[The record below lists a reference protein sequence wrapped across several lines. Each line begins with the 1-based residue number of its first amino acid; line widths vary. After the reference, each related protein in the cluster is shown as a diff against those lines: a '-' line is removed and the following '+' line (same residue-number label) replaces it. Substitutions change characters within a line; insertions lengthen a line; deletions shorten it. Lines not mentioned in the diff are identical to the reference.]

1 LTRST
6 GPDGGRPPRRLLD
19 PLIDFFRL
27 EAASGI
33 VLLSAAAVAL
43 VVLIPLLASDYLVG
57 FVFTT
62 FLFVGM
68 AYGWNL
74 ISGYT
79 AYVSFG
85 QVSFFG
91 IGAYTSGWLSTHLGW
106 PVWPS
111 MACAVLL
118 SGLIALAVGFPC
130 LRLSGHYLALAT
142 IGFGII
148 TQLVLIN
155 WKDVTNG
162 SDGMSGI
169 PAPSIGPWTFDRYA
183 SYYYV
188 VLVAV
193 LACAYIAWRIKTT
206 RVGRALEAIR
216 ENEIAA
222 RATGIDATRYKI
234 TAFVLAGAYAGLAG
248 SLLAHS
254 IKFISPDS
262 YSFDQSV
269 VFLVMLILGG
279 SSSIGGAI
287 LGAVLLTFLPEVL
300 RPLKSS
306 YIMVYGAAVI
316 VMIVFRPRGRMGL
329 CQTLR
334 LRFVRGAPPLEP
346 VAAPGA
352 EAA

>member
-1 LTRST
+1 MM
-6 GPDGGRPPRRLLD
+6 PRQTLA
-19 PLIDFFRL
+19 I
-27 EAASGI
+27 AAL
-33 VLLSAAAVAL
+33 VVAVAL
-43 VVLIPLLASDYLVG
+43 VPLFVRSDYILTLCILSGIYAIAVMGLGILLG
-57 FVFTT
+57 F
-62 FLFVGM
+62 
-68 AYGWNL
+68 A
-74 ISGYT
+74 
-79 AYVSFG
+79 G
-85 QVSFFG
+85 QMSLAQAAFFG
-91 IGAYTSGWLSTHLGW
+91 IGAYTSGVLTTHLGW

-111 MACAVLL
+111 MAAAVVL
-118 SGLIALAVGFPC
+118 SALIGLVVGYPC

-162 SDGMSGI
+162 SDGLTGI
-169 PAPSIGPWTFDRYA
+169 PAPQVGPWTLESYG

-193 LACAYIAWRIKTT
+193 LLCAYIAWRIKTT

-254 IKFISPDS
+254 IKFVSPDS

-287 LGAVLLTFLPEVL
+287 LGAILLTFLPEVL

-316 VMIVFRPRGRMGL
+316 VMIVYMPRGLMGL
-329 CQTLR
+329 LQAVR
-334 LRFVRGAPPLEP
+334 ARFVGGAPPPLPIARE
-346 VAAPGA
+346 V

>member
-1 LTRST
+1 MTR
-6 GPDGGRPPRRLLD
+6 RR
-19 PLIDFFRL
+19 
-27 EAASGI
+27 
-33 VLLSAAAVAL
+33 VLYLVALVAAVAL
-43 VVLIPLLASDYLVG
+43 IPAFVHSDYVLNLCIDAGVYAIVVMGLGMLLG
-57 FVFTT
+57 FT
-62 FLFVGM
+62 
-68 AYGWNL
+68 
-74 ISGYT
+74 
-79 AYVSFG
+79 G
-85 QVSFFG
+85 QMSLAQAAFFG
-91 IGAYTSGWLSTHLGW
+91 IGAYTSGWLTTTHGW
-106 PVWPS
+106 PVWPA
-111 MACAVLL
+111 MAGGVAL
-118 SGLIALAVGFPC
+118 SALVALAVGYPC

-148 TQLVLIN
+148 AQLVLIN

-162 SDGMSGI
+162 SDGMTGI
-169 PAPSIGPWTFDRYA
+169 PPPVIGPWTFDTYGRYF
-183 SYYYV
+183 YI

-193 LACAYIAWRIKTT
+193 LLCAYVAWRIKTT

-234 TAFVLAGAYAGLAG
+234 TAFVFAGAYAGLAG
-248 SLLAHS
+248 ALLAHS
-254 IKFISPDS
+254 IKFLSPDS

-316 VMIVFRPRGRMGL
+316 VMIIYMPRGLMGL
-329 CQTLR
+329 FETLR
-334 LRFVRGAPPLEP
+334 TQARRSTPPP
-346 VAAPGA
+346 VASPVGEPDARPA
-352 EAA
+352 

>member
-1 LTRST
+1 M
-6 GPDGGRPPRRLLD
+6 RR
-19 PLIDFFRL
+19 
-27 EAASGI
+27 A
-33 VLLSAAAVAL
+33 VLLAVLVAL
-43 VVLIPLLASDYLVG
+43 LALLPAVVRSDYVLNLFDLAGIYAIAVMGLGILLG
-57 FVFTT
+57 FT
-62 FLFVGM
+62 
-68 AYGWNL
+68 
-74 ISGYT
+74 
-79 AYVSFG
+79 G
-85 QVSFFG
+85 QMSLGQAAFFG
-91 IGAYTSGWLSTHLGW
+91 IGAYTSGWLTTHLGW
-106 PVWPS
+106 PVWPA
-111 MACAVLL
+111 M
-118 SGLIALAVGFPC
+118 ALAVGLSALVGLVVGYPC

-162 SDGMSGI
+162 SDGMTGI
-169 PAPSIGPWTFDRYA
+169 PPPMIGPWTLDSYG
-183 SYYYV
+183 SYYYL

-216 ENEIAA
+216 ENELAA

-234 TAFVLAGAYAGLAG
+234 VAFVLAGAYAGLAG

-254 IKFISPDS
+254 IKFLSPDS

-287 LGAVLLTFLPEVL
+287 LGAVLLTLLPEVL

-306 YIMVYGAAVI
+306 YIMVYGAAVV
-316 VMIVFRPRGRMGL
+316 VMIVFMPRGLAGLLDVARARFPPRGR
-329 CQTLR
+329 
-334 LRFVRGAPPLEP
+334 APVQRTVETT
-346 VAAPGA
+346 
-352 EAA
+352 

>member
-1 LTRST
+1 M
-6 GPDGGRPPRRLLD
+6 DRRLLY
-19 PLIDFFRL
+19 L
-27 EAASGI
+27 A
-33 VLLSAAAVAL
+33 AL
-43 VVLIPLLASDYLVG
+43 VVLVAAIPLFVHSDYILTLCILSGIYAIAVMGLGILLG
-57 FVFTT
+57 FT
-62 FLFVGM
+62 
-68 AYGWNL
+68 
-74 ISGYT
+74 
-79 AYVSFG
+79 G
-85 QVSFFG
+85 QMSLAQAAFFG

-111 MACAVLL
+111 MACAVVL
-118 SGLIALAVGFPC
+118 SALIALAVGFPC

-162 SDGMSGI
+162 SDGMTGI
-169 PAPSIGPWTFDRYA
+169 PAPSIGPWTFDRYG

-188 VLVAV
+188 VLVFV
-193 LACAYIAWRIKTT
+193 LASAYVAWRIKTT

-234 TAFVLAGAYAGLAG
+234 TAFVVAGAYAGLAG

-300 RPLKSS
+300 RPLKAS

-316 VMIVFRPRGRMGL
+316 VMIVFMPRGLMGL
-329 CQTLR
+329 FQTLR